1 MLMSCARIKIDL
13 TTMVKYWGQFLI
25 ISTTILF
32 ILFYFDLPLYN
43 QLLIPPHILTCPRLP
58 IGFYYSVKLP
68 SHLVL
73 SLNPN
78 LPCPMLLSIYLFV
91 STPSI
96 IPPLFFCAA
105 WAFTFFNTPLSINTP
120 TRFIIRFQKEKV
132 PYHSIRLLA
141 TATEGQLFLYIYHSH
156 R

>member
-96 IPPLFFCAA
+96 IPPLFFAQPGHLP
-105 WAFTFFNTPLSINTP
+105 FLTPLFRSIP
-120 TRFIIRFQKEKV
+120 QRASSFDFKRKKYRIIPFV
-132 PYHSIRLLA
+132 S
-141 TATEGQLFLYIYHSH
+141 
-156 R
+156 